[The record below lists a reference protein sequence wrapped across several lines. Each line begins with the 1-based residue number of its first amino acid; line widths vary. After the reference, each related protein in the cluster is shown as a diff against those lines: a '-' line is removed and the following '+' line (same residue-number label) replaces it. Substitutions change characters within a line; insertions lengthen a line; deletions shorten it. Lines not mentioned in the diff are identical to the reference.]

1 MQPPLLAIRIGI
13 VRFAEVLIMVMRK
26 LLTSKQIIVLLT
38 TSILTL
44 SLSFGQGETPAAT
57 PGSPAAPPQDTP
69 ATQAPVTP
77 SSGTTQSAP
86 GLGEGQSGA
95 SSQAVQGRVQELRDA
110 GVPEA
115 QIQQILEQASEADAS
130 QADGAENADTDEAE
144 TTDAETDAA
153 DTENTEEG
161 ADQDSPPEARDE
173 PELSEAEVAAAAN
186 QRRQDSIRAARNRIF
201 GQDVFT
207 NPQYNFQRASSQVP
221 QAGYLIGPGDAFV
234 VAAWGRAELSET
246 LEVQS
251 DGSISRSDMGK
262 VYVAGLAYQEARALL
277 IQKYRQFL
285 PAGTNIE
292 IILGPNRRTI
302 SANLVG
308 MVPKPGTYEIYA
320 ASTAFN
326 ALFEAGGVSELGTVR
341 RIMIKRNGQTIQN
354 LDLYKFLIEGDY
366 EPVYLQSNDYIFVP
380 IQGKIVKIEGDIKR
394 PMRYELLDG
403 ENLNTLLQYAGGLNY
418 HARTNNIQIR
428 RFVNGEVELLD
439 IDLED
444 LIARQEDFRIL
455 DGDVVNIR
463 RSTLRNENIIAI
475 QGAVNYPGNYQLLP
489 GERVSDVIERAGGLD
504 TVAFL
509 PRAYVIRL
517 MAPGK
522 TSYIPIDLRK
532 VFEED
537 KTHNLSLQFF
547 DKLKIFSQLEF
558 QEERFVSITGN
569 VRRPGKFKLSPT
581 MTLKDLLY
589 LAGGP
594 RENADM
600 NSIELSAFTYAE
612 DVDTKEIR
620 SDFAE
625 EGATDPSENAATDP
639 DPNPPF
645 EGTTGEVD
653 NKDLLITRVGV
664 NGYWETDP
672 ALDTLFLAEY
682 SNVKVYSKYDFI
694 DQQYLQL
701 GGAVK
706 RPGRYQLKRGMTL
719 KDILYLAGG
728 LRENADV
735 NEVELYQIIEPKD
748 RGHYGTGTTRR
759 EILRVKIDE
768 NWRESPVADT
778 LDITNAYKLI
788 VRTEGEFFQQGEVQV
803 IGLVKKP
810 GKYQVLPNMTLR
822 DILYMAGGIDMK
834 ADFEN
839 IEMARIIE
847 VEQANGE
854 IIPIRTLL
862 RTISVEQNWQ
872 SDSSLDLIELNAFDQ
887 IYVRK
892 NPDFELQEQV
902 RINGEIITPG
912 IYSKKAKN
920 ERISSLVSRAGGVTE
935 LAYLK
940 GAFLNR
946 GAVGAIAIR
955 LEKALRRPGS
965 KWDIPL
971 IRGDE
976 LVIPPRLDVVTV
988 QGNVIVPGTTILYEP
1003 AKRRMKYYV
1012 NLSGGFDRKTKKKMS
1027 TVSYVDGRVKRTKT
1041 FIGIKFHPKVAQG
1054 AIVEIAAKPEKVTTQ
1069 KGNVVQRARFSMNEL
1084 IAGVSGVLTF
1094 ILLIRT
1100 TLAIQ

>member
-1 MQPPLLAIRIGI
+1 
-13 VRFAEVLIMVMRK
+13 MVMRK
-26 LLTSKQIIVLLT
+26 LFISKKIIVLLT
-38 TSILTL
+38 LSMLAVSI
-44 SLSFGQGETPAAT
+44 SLGQGETPSGPAT
-57 PGSPAAPPQDTP
+57 TPAAPTQNAPATP
-69 ATQAPVTP
+69 APTQTP
-77 SSGTTQSAP
+77 ASTPGTTQSTPGTTQSAP
-86 GLGEGQSGA
+86 GLGEGQQPGA
-95 SSQAVQGRVQELRDA
+95 SSQAVQGRIQELRDA

-115 QIQQILEQASEADAS
+115 QIQQILEQASAADAS
-130 QADGAENADTDEAE
+130 QADDPENEPTDEAE
-144 TTDAETDAA
+144 TTDADAA

-161 ADQDSPPEARDE
+161 TDQDSPPEARDE
-173 PELSEAEVAAAAN
+173 PELSAAEVAAAAQ
-186 QRRQDSIRAARNRIF
+186 QRRTDSIRTAQNKIF

-207 NPQYNFQRASSQVP
+207 NPQYNFRRAASQVP
-221 QAGYLIGPGDAFV
+221 QAGYLIGAGDAFV
-234 VAAWGRAELSET
+234 VAAWGPAELSES
-246 LEVQS
+246 LEVQP
-251 DGSISRSDMGK
+251 DGAIVRTGMGK
-262 VYVAGLAYQEARALL
+262 VYVAGLTYQEARTLL

-285 PAGTNIE
+285 PARTNIE

-320 ASTAFN
+320 ASTAFQ
-326 ALFEAGGVSELGTVR
+326 ALFEAGGVSGLGTVR
-341 RIMIKRNGQTIQN
+341 KIMIKRNGQTIQN
-354 LDLYKFLIEGDY
+354 LDLYKFLLEGNY

-394 PMRYELLDG
+394 PMRYELLEG
-403 ENLNTLLQYAGGLNY
+403 ENLNSLLEYAGGLNY

-428 RFVNGEVELLD
+428 RFVNGEIELLD

-444 LIARQEDFRIL
+444 LMNRQEDFRIL

-463 RSTLRNENIIAI
+463 RSNLRNENIIGI
-475 QGAVNYPGNYQLLP
+475 QGAVKYPGNYQLLP
-489 GERVSDVIERAGGLD
+489 GERVSDIIERAGGLD

-509 PRAYVIRL
+509 PRAYVVRL
-517 MAPGK
+517 MGPGQ

-537 KTHNLSLQFF
+537 QTHNLSLQFF
-547 DKLKIFSQLEF
+547 DKLNIFSQLDF
-558 QEERFVSITGN
+558 QEERFISISGN
-569 VRRPGKFKLSPT
+569 VRKAGRFKLSPT

-594 RENADM
+594 RADADL

-612 DVDTKEIR
+612 DLDTRQIR
-620 SDFAE
+620 SDFTQ
-625 EGATDPSENAATDP
+625 EGEPGETGSNPDDAPP
-639 DPNPPF
+639 IDPNNPD
-645 EGTTGEVD
+645 ETNANNEDV
-653 NKDLLITRVGV
+653 LITRVAV

-672 ALDTLFLAEY
+672 ALDTIFLSEY
-682 SNVKVYSKYDFI
+682 SQVKIYSRYDFI

-735 NEVELYQIIEPKD
+735 NEVELYQIIDPKD
-748 RGHYGTGTTRR
+748 RGHYGTGTDRK
-759 EILRVKIDE
+759 EILRIQLDE
-768 NWRESPVADT
+768 NWRESTIADT
-778 LDITNAYKLI
+778 LDISNAYKLI
-788 VRTEGEFFQQGEVQV
+788 VRTEGEFFQQGEIQI

-810 GKYQVLPNMTLR
+810 GRYQVLPNMTLR
-822 DILYMAGGIDMK
+822 DVLYMAGGIDLK

-839 IEMARIIE
+839 IELARIIE
-847 VEQANGE
+847 VEQTNGE

-862 RTISVEQNWQ
+862 RTISVDQDWQ
-872 SDSSLDLIELNAFDQ
+872 SDSSLDLIKLNAFDQ

-902 RINGEIITPG
+902 TINGEIITPG
-912 IYSKKAKN
+912 LYSKKAKD
-920 ERISSLVSRAGGVTE
+920 ERLSSLVSRAGGVTE

-940 GAFLNR
+940 GAYLSR
-946 GAVGAIAIR
+946 ARVGDVAIK

-965 KWDIPL
+965 KWDIAL
-971 IRGDE
+971 LKGDE
-976 LVIPPRLDVVTV
+976 LVIPPRMDVITV

-1012 NLSGGFDRKTKKKMS
+1012 NLSGGFDRKTRKKMS
-1027 TVSYVDGRVKRTKT
+1027 TVSYVDGRVKRTKS
-1041 FIGIKFHPKVAQG
+1041 FLGIKFHPKVAQG
-1054 AIVEIAAKPEKVTTQ
+1054 AIVDIAAKPPKATDE
-1069 KGNVVQRARFSMNEL
+1069 KGNVIARARFSFDEL
-1084 IAGVSGVLTF
+1084 VAGVSGVLTF
-1094 ILLIRT
+1094 LLLIRT

>member
-1 MQPPLLAIRIGI
+1 
-13 VRFAEVLIMVMRK
+13 MVMRK
-26 LLTSKQIIVLLT
+26 LFISKKIIVLLT
-38 TSILTL
+38 L
-44 SLSFGQGETPAAT
+44 SMLALSVSFGQGETPAAT
-57 PGSPAAPPQDTP
+57 PSSPAAPQGAP
-69 ATQAPVTP
+69 ATQPTTTS
-77 SSGTTQSAP
+77 SSGTPQSAP
-86 GLGEGQSGA
+86 GLGEGQPA
-95 SSQAVQGRVQELRDA
+95 ANSQAVQGRTQELRDA

-115 QIQQILEQASEADAS
+115 QIQQILDQASAAGATP
-130 QADGAENADTDEAE
+130 ADGTDNQETDPAE
-144 TTDAETDAA
+144 TTDSETDAA
-153 DTENTEEG
+153 DSDNAEAST
-161 ADQDSPPEARDE
+161 DQDAPPEARE
-173 PELSEAEVAAAAN
+173 ELQLSAAEVAAAA
-186 QRRQDSIRAARNRIF
+186 QKRRQDSIRAARNKIF

-207 NPQYNFQRASSQVP
+207 NPQYNFRRASSQVP
-221 QAGYLIGPGDAFV
+221 QAGYLIGAGDAFV
-234 VAAWGRAELSET
+234 VAAWGPAELSES
-246 LEVQS
+246 LEVQP
-251 DGSISRSDMGK
+251 DGAIVRTGMGK
-262 VYVAGLAYQEARALL
+262 VYVAGLTYQEARTLL

-285 PAGTNIE
+285 PRGTKIE

-308 MVPKPGTYEIYA
+308 MIPKPGTYEIYA
-320 ASTAFN
+320 ASTAFQ
-326 ALFEAGGVSELGTVR
+326 ALFEAGGVSGLGTVR

-354 LDLYKFLIEGDY
+354 LDLYKFLLEGNY

-428 RFVNGEVELLD
+428 RFVNGKIELLD

-444 LIARQEDFRIL
+444 LMSRQEDFRIL

-463 RSTLRNENIIAI
+463 RSTMRNENSIGI
-475 QGAVNYPGNYQLLP
+475 QGSVKYPGSYQLLP
-489 GERVSDVIERAGGLD
+489 GERVSDIIERSGGLD

-522 TSYIPIDLRK
+522 TTYIPIDLRK

-537 KTHNLSLQFF
+537 RTHDLSLQTF
-547 DKLKIFSQLEF
+547 DKLRIFSQLEF
-558 QEERFVSITGN
+558 QEERYVSIIGN
-569 VRRPGKFKLSPT
+569 VRRPGRFKLSPT

-600 NSIELSAFTYAE
+600 NSIELSAFTFAE
-612 DVDTKEIR
+612 DLDTKEIR
-620 SDFAE
+620 SDFTDETGAE
-625 EGATDPSENAATDP
+625 VTETTEEPATDP
-639 DPNPPF
+639 DSSPPV
-645 EGTTGEVD
+645 EGATEEVD
-653 NKDLLITRVGV
+653 NEDLLITRVAV

-672 ALDTLFLAEY
+672 ALDTVFLSEY
-682 SNVKVYSKYDFI
+682 SQVKVYSQYDFI
-694 DQQYLQL
+694 DQQYIQL

-706 RPGRYQLKRGMTL
+706 RTGRYQLKRGMTL

-735 NEVELYQIIEPKD
+735 NEVELYQIIDPKD
-748 RGHYGTGTTRR
+748 RGHYGTGTDRK
-759 EILRVKIDE
+759 EILRIKLDE
-768 NWRESPVADT
+768 NWRESTIADT

-810 GKYQVLPNMTLR
+810 GRYEVLPNMTLR

-834 ADFEN
+834 ADFDN
-839 IEMARIIE
+839 IELARIIE
-847 VEQANGE
+847 VEQTNGE

-862 RTISVEQNWQ
+862 RTISVAQDWQ
-872 SDSSLDLIELNAFDQ
+872 SDSSLDLIALNAYDQ

-912 IYSKKAKN
+912 VYSKKAKN
-920 ERISSLVSRAGGVTE
+920 ERLSSLVSRAGGVTE

-940 GAFLNR
+940 GAYLKRSTIGN
-946 GAVGAIAIR
+946 IAIR

-965 KWDIPL
+965 KWDIAL
-971 IRGDE
+971 LEGDE
-976 LVIPPRLDVVTV
+976 LMIPPRLDVVTV

-1012 NLSGGFDRKTKKKMS
+1012 NLSGGFDRKTRKKMS
-1027 TVSYVDGRVKRTKT
+1027 TVSFVDGRVKRTKS
-1041 FIGIKFHPKVAQG
+1041 FLGMKFHPKVAQG
-1054 AIVEIAAKPEKVTTQ
+1054 AIVEIAAKPEKAVNS
-1069 KGNVVQRARFSMNEL
+1069 KGNVVQRARFNFEEL
-1084 IAGVSGVLTF
+1084 VAGVTGVLTF
-1094 ILLIRT
+1094 VLLIRT